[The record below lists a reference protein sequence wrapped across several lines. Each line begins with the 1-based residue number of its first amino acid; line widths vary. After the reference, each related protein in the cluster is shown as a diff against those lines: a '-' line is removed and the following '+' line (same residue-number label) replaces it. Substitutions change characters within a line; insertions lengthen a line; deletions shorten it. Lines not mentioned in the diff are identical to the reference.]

1 MTPEDQQAL
10 LKTAR
15 QAIEAGLARGQ
26 PDPSLDSPSA
36 FLRAPGA
43 AFVTLTRHG
52 ALRGC
57 IGSLEPTRPLIEDV
71 ARNAYAAAFR
81 DPRFAPMTL
90 EEWPQTRI
98 SLSIL
103 GPHQALPP
111 GDRAQLLAQLR
122 PGVDGLVLES
132 GDGRRATFLPSV
144 WAQLPEPA
152 DFLDHL
158 LVKAGLPMS
167 ADIRLLRTWRY
178 QTRTID
184 ED

>member
-81 DPRFAPMTL
+81 DPRFAPMTR
-90 EEWPQTRI
+90 E
-98 SLSIL
+98 
-103 GPHQALPP
+103 
-111 GDRAQLLAQLR
+111 
-122 PGVDGLVLES
+122 
-132 GDGRRATFLPSV
+132 
-144 WAQLPEPA
+144 
-152 DFLDHL
+152 
-158 LVKAGLPMS
+158 
-167 ADIRLLRTWRY
+167 
-178 QTRTID
+178 
-184 ED
+184 

>member
-1 MTPEDQQAL
+1 MTLPATHIRRL
-10 LKTAR
+10 LGWGRT
-15 QAIEAGLARGQ
+15 LA
-26 PDPSLDSPSA
+26 
-36 FLRAPGA
+36 
-43 AFVTLTRHG
+43 RHG
-52 ALRGC
+52 ALRG
-57 IGSLEPTRPLIEDV
+57 IENDPNTPAPVRTLCKV
-71 ARNAYAAAFR
+71 ARFGTIQPGVPDYAAAFR